1 MIIKNIGVG
10 SYGKVKVAENMV
22 TNEKIAI
29 KTFKKNLLKKKY
41 KNSMKNL
48 KNGGL
53 NYLNYI
59 F

>member
-22 TNEKIAI
+22 TNEKVAI